1 MGRIIIFITVILFL
15 SGFSLNAFADAR
27 TDAIFNSSGL
37 EIPRFVSLRSDKVF
51 VRTGPALRY
60 PIKWVYK
67 REALPV
73 EIIQEFDTWRK
84 IKDHDGSEGWIHQS
98 LLSGRRSALVSSNL
112 KTFMLKKP
120 SSSAKKLALI
130 EDGGVIAIEKCSPL
144 WCKGKISG
152 FSGWVERNSLWGIY
166 DTEKFD

>member
-1 MGRIIIFITVILFL
+1 MGKIITFIAVFLFL
-15 SGFSLNAFADAR
+15 SVFSLNAFADAR
-27 TDAIFNSSGL
+27 TEAIFNSSGL

-51 VRTGPALRY
+51 VRSGPALRY

-67 REALPV
+67 REGLPV

-84 IKDHDGSEGWIHQS
+84 IRDYDGEEGWIHQS
-98 LLSGRRSALVSSNL
+98 LLSGRRSAIISSDV
-112 KTFMLKKP
+112 KTFMFKKP
-120 SSSAKKLALI
+120 KSDAKKLALI
-130 EDGGVIAIEKCSPL
+130 EKGGVLSVEKCIPL

-152 FSGWVERNSLWGIY
+152 FSGWVERKSLWGVY